1 MRFWARPEST
11 MTQFLFQWKKFLT
24 FAALLSCFVN
34 ILQLTFPFYMFTI
47 YNNIIISYSPVSLVT
62 ITAAAGI
69 AVVALCL
76 FSYLRARLLAAA
88 GRNLH
93 LSLRDRVYD
102 VMVESVVRNPQR
114 AFRGGISDLN
124 TLQTF
129 CSTPGIY
136 AVFDVLWAP
145 FYLGLIYLF
154 HPVLGLIA
162 TIGALIMAGL
172 SLLQERLIR
181 KDMVMAN
188 QLHMANER
196 FVDSFLRNV
205 EVINGMGMAP
215 AVTDRFMDKNSRV
228 IASQTRSSDVA
239 GTIQAAI
246 KPGQMVIQVMIYCF
260 GAYYAMTQG
269 FDVGLMVAAS
279 IIMGRGLAPLMQLM
293 GSWRQARHAWDAFN
307 RIKQAV
313 PGETGA
319 PERPDPLVLPR
330 PRGRIQV
337 TDAAFWM
344 DGQMLLGP
352 VTFDLAPGE
361 FLGVIGPSGAGKTTL
376 CRLLLGI
383 WPAFGGKVFLD
394 GRDVAAW
401 DKARVGPCIGYLP
414 QEVVI
419 FPGTVALNIARLET
433 PDEQAVQAVLDL
445 SRCRDLVEN
454 LPQGLDTRL
463 GEPDAVPLSGGQK
476 QKIGLARALYRRPA
490 FLVLDE
496 PTAGLD
502 AHSETQLM
510 ETLAELKA
518 SRDCTCVMVT
528 HKPSLL
534 NSMDKVVVLQNGRV
548 SLFGPRDQVFA
559 QLAGGRSS

>member
-1 MRFWARPEST
+1 
-11 MTQFLFQWKKFLT
+11 MTQFLSQWKKYLT

-47 YNNIIISYSPVSLVT
+47 YNNIIISYSPFSLVT

-69 AVVALCL
+69 AIVALCL

-88 GRNLH
+88 GRAMH
-93 LSLRDRVYD
+93 VSLRDSVYC
-102 VMVESVVRNPQR
+102 VMIGSAVRNSR
-114 AFRGGISDLN
+114 NAFRGGISDLN

-136 AVFDVLWAP
+136 ALFDVLWAP

-162 TIGALIMAGL
+162 TIGAGIMAGL
-172 SLLQERLIR
+172 SLLQETLIR
-181 KDMVMAN
+181 KDMGKAN
-188 QLHMANER
+188 QLHLANER

-215 AVTDRFMDKNSRV
+215 AVTDRFIDKNSRV

-269 FDVGLMVAAS
+269 FNVGLMVAGS

-307 RIKQAV
+307 RIKHLV
-313 PGETGA
+313 PGNNGR
-319 PERPDPLVLPR
+319 PEPPDPLVLPR
-330 PRGRIQV
+330 PRGHIQAI
-337 TDAAFWM
+337 DAAFWM
-344 DGQMLLGP
+344 DGQVLLNP
-352 VTFDLAPGE
+352 VTFDLAAGE

-401 DKARVGPCIGYLP
+401 DKTRFGSCIGYLP
-414 QEVVI
+414 QEVVLY
-419 FPGTVALNIARLET
+419 PGTVAQNISRLET
-433 PDEQAVQAVLDL
+433 PDEQGVEAVLDL
-445 SRCRDLVEN
+445 SRCRDLVES
-454 LPQGLDTRL
+454 LPQGLDTPL
-463 GEPDAVPLSGGQK
+463 GGPDAVQLSGGQK
-476 QKIGLARALYRRPA
+476 QKIGLARALYRRPVL
-490 FLVLDE
+490 LVLDE
-496 PTAGLD
+496 PTASFD
-502 AHSETQLM
+502 THSETQLK

-518 SRDCTCVMVT
+518 GGDCTCIMVT
-528 HKPSLL
+528 HKPALL
-534 NSMDKVVVLQNGRV
+534 QSMDKVLVLQNGRV
-548 SLFGPRDQVFA
+548 TLFGPRDQVLTD
-559 QLAGGRSS
+559 LAGGRAS